1 MKRRHLFFLFTSTL
15 LTAPFALAHPGHE
28 TAGGFLSGWVHP
40 FSGLDHI
47 LAMVAVG
54 LLAGQRGARYRWMLP
69 STFLICMI
77 AGGLLFFVG
86 VPMPFVQSGILASVL
101 VLGVCVAMVTKVP
114 PSALVVLPGLFAVCH
129 GYAHVAE
136 MSAGSSPMLYAVGFV
151 PATLSLHLLGIG
163 IGSMA
168 RKLAPPAVFRY
179 AGFGIAA
186 CGALMFAHVL

>member
-1 MKRRHLFFLFTSTL
+1 MKSLRLLTLVTATL
-15 LTAPFALAHPGHE
+15 LTAPLALAHPGHE
-28 TAGGFLSGWVHP
+28 TSGGFLSGWIHP

-47 LAMVAVG
+47 LAIIAVG
-54 LLAGQRGARYRWMLP
+54 LLAGHRGGRSLWMLP
-69 STFLICMI
+69 ATFVACMI

-86 VPMPFVQSGILASVL
+86 VPVPFVQSGILTSVL
-101 VLGVCVAMVTKVP
+101 VLGVCVAMVTNVP

-136 MSAGSSPMLYAVGFV
+136 MSAGSSPLLYAVGFV
-151 PATLSLHLLGIG
+151 LATLALHLSGIG
-163 IGSMA
+163 IGWMA

-179 AGFGIAA
+179 AGFAIAA